1 MGRSHF
7 KILNGEEIMQEIILK
22 TPAKINWTLD
32 VVRKREDGYHDI
44 STIMQSV
51 AIYDEITIHRIPE
64 REIKVG
70 VSDPNIPEGKE
81 NIAYK
86 AAELML
92 DRFKIDEG
100 LHIYIDKNIPSA
112 AGLGGGSS
120 DGAAVMLGIKSLYD
134 IDITFD
140 ELAYMGSTVGA
151 DIPFC
156 ILGGTALAE
165 GIGEKLTQLPF
176 TDEFW
181 LVIIKPDFN
190 ISTGEI
196 YAHIKIDDI
205 ANRPDNNGF
214 IQALCERELERMA
227 RYGHNVLEEVSAKFY
242 PGIYDIKSD
251 LYGAGAVYTLMSGS
265 GPSVFGVFK
274 TRDEAKKAYCLLK
287 YKYEHIFLTHTI
299 SKGPTIQEV

>member
-1 MGRSHF
+1 M
-7 KILNGEEIMQEIILK
+7 EEIILK

-32 VVRKREDGYHDI
+32 VVRKRSDGYHDI
-44 STIMQSV
+44 STIMQSI
-51 AIYDEITIHRIPE
+51 AIYDEIKIRSLSEKKIV
-64 REIKVG
+64 VG
-70 VSDPNIPEGKE
+70 VSDPNIPDGED

-86 AAELML
+86 AAKLML
-92 DRFKIDEG
+92 DSFKIDRG
-100 LHIYIDKNIPSA
+100 LDIYISKQIPSA

-120 DGAAVMLGIKSLYD
+120 DGAAVMFGIKYMYD
-134 IDITFD
+134 IDVDLDTLIS
-140 ELAYMGSTVGA
+140 MGSVIGA

-165 GIGEKLTQLPF
+165 GIGEKLTPLPSI
-176 TDEFW
+176 DKFW
-181 LVIIKPDFN
+181 LIIVKPNIN

-196 YAHIKIDDI
+196 YGRIQVDNIV
-205 ANRPDNNGF
+205 NRPDNNRF
-214 IQALCERELERMA
+214 IQALYSGDLEGMA
-227 RYGHNVLEEVSAKFY
+227 KYGSNVLEGVSASLY
-242 PGIYDIKSD
+242 PIIYDIKSD
-251 LYGAGAVYTLMSGS
+251 IRKAGAVYTLMSGS

>member
-1 MGRSHF
+1 M
-7 KILNGEEIMQEIILK
+7 EEIILK

-32 VVRKREDGYHDI
+32 VVRKRSDGYHDI
-44 STIMQSV
+44 STIMQSI
-51 AIYDEITIHRIPE
+51 AIYDEIKIRSLSEKKIVVE
-64 REIKVG
+64 
-70 VSDPNIPEGKE
+70 VSDPNIPDGED

-86 AAELML
+86 AAKLML
-92 DRFKIDEG
+92 DSFKIDRG
-100 LHIYIDKNIPSA
+100 LDIYISKQIPSA

-120 DGAAVMLGIKSLYD
+120 DGAAVMFGIKYMYD
-134 IDITFD
+134 IDVDLDTLIS
-140 ELAYMGSTVGA
+140 MGSVIGA

-165 GIGEKLTQLPF
+165 GIGEKLTPLPSI
-176 TDEFW
+176 DKFW
-181 LVIIKPDFN
+181 LIIVKPNIN

-196 YAHIKIDDI
+196 YGRIQVDNIV
-205 ANRPDNNGF
+205 NRPDNNRF
-214 IQALCERELERMA
+214 IQALYSGDLEGMA
-227 RYGHNVLEEVSAKFY
+227 KYGSNVLEEVSAGLY
-242 PGIYDIKSD
+242 PIIYDIKSD
-251 LYGAGAVYTLMSGS
+251 IRKAGAVYTLMSGS

>member
-1 MGRSHF
+1 M
-7 KILNGEEIMQEIILK
+7 EEIILK

-32 VVRKREDGYHDI
+32 VVRKRSDGYHDI
-44 STIMQSV
+44 STIMQSI
-51 AIYDEITIHRIPE
+51 AIYDEIKIRSLSEKKIV
-64 REIKVG
+64 VG
-70 VSDPNIPEGKE
+70 VSDPNIPDGED

-86 AAELML
+86 AAKLML
-92 DRFKIDEG
+92 DSFKIDRG
-100 LHIYIDKNIPSA
+100 LDIYISKQIPSA

-120 DGAAVMLGIKSLYD
+120 DGAAVMFGIKYMYD
-134 IDITFD
+134 IDVDLDTLIS
-140 ELAYMGSTVGA
+140 MGSVIGA

-165 GIGEKLTQLPF
+165 GIGEKLKPLPSI
-176 TDEFW
+176 DKFW
-181 LVIIKPDFN
+181 LIIVKPNIN

-196 YAHIKIDDI
+196 YGRIQVDNIV
-205 ANRPDNNGF
+205 NRPDNNRF
-214 IQALCERELERMA
+214 IQALYSGDLEGMA
-227 RYGHNVLEEVSAKFY
+227 KYGSNVLEGVSASLY
-242 PGIYDIKSD
+242 PIIYDIKSD
-251 LYGAGAVYTLMSGS
+251 IRKAGAVYTLMSGS